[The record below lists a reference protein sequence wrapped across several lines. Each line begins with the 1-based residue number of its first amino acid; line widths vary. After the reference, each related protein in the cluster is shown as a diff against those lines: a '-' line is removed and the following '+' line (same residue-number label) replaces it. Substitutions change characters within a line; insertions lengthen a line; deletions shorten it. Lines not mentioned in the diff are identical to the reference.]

1 MSQAIAILSAV
12 RTPMGGMM
20 GSLSAVPAPE
30 LGAVVIRAAVERAG
44 LHADQLD
51 EVIMGCVLGA
61 GLGQAPAR
69 QAALAAGVSQ
79 ATACSTVNKVCG
91 SAMMSVM
98 MAGNALR
105 AGQSKVIVAGGMESM
120 SRAPYLI
127 PQGRQGYRF
136 GSAQML
142 DHMQY
147 DGLQDAYQG
156 VPMGNFAESCANKYN
171 FSRELQDDYAIESLR
186 RANTAIEQGLFDAEI
201 APVTIK
207 GRKGDT
213 VVQIDEQPGNARPD
227 KIPQLRPAFQKDG
240 TVTAANASS
249 ISDGAAALSL
259 MMADDAAAAGLKPIA
274 LIHGYDQSSQ
284 EPEWFTTAPVSAI
297 SKTLARVGWSV
308 ADVDIWEVNE
318 AVAVVAM
325 AAMKELGIDHDKLN
339 VNGGAC
345 ALGHPIG
352 ASGSRI
358 IVTLLHAL
366 QQRGGKKGIAS
377 LCIGGGEATARALEL
392 VDDARLT
399 PRTCPGSRCVSL
411 R

>member
-1 MSQAIAILSAV
+1 MSQAIAILSAA

-20 GSLSAVPAPE
+20 GSLSSVPAPD
-30 LGAVVIRAAVERAG
+30 LGAVAIRAALERAG
-44 LHADQLD
+44 LHSDQLD
-51 EVIMGCVLGA
+51 EVIMGCVLSA

-69 QAALAAGVSQ
+69 QAALAAGVSK
-79 ATACSTVNKVCG
+79 ATACTTVNKVCG

-105 AGQSKVIVAGGMESM
+105 AGQSKAIVAGGMESM

-136 GSAQML
+136 GSAEML
-142 DHMQY
+142 DHIQY

-156 VPMGNFAESCANKYN
+156 VPMGNFAESCANKYD

-186 RANTAIEQGLFDAEI
+186 RANAAIEQGLFSAEI
-201 APVTIK
+201 APVTITSRR
-207 GRKGDT
+207 GET
-213 VVQIDEQPGNARPD
+213 VVDTDEQPGNARPD

-249 ISDGAAALSL
+249 ISDGAAALTL
-259 MMADDAAAAGLKPIA
+259 MMADEAAAQGLKPIA

-297 SKTLARVGWSV
+297 NKTLMRVGWSV

-318 AVAVVAM
+318 AFAVVAM

-339 VNGGAC
+339 INGGAC

-358 IVTLLHAL
+358 IVTLIHAL

-377 LCIGGGEATARALEL
+377 LCIGGGEATAMAIEL
-392 VDDARLT
+392 V
-399 PRTCPGSRCVSL
+399 
-411 R
+411 